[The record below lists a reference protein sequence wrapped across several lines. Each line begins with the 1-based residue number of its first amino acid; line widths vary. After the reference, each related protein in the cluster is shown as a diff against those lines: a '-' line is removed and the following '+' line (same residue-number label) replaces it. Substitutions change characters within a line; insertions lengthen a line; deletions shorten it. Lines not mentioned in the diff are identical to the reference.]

1 MEGSN
6 DIGKPSGAAMSQSRG
21 SAIDNAGKSR
31 QSHDEGARNVASS
44 SDTATPRAAAA
55 GHPMLSGPILPTLMR
70 LALPNMGAMVAGSV
84 AAIAETAYV
93 GRLGVP
99 ALAGMAVVFPL
110 VMLQGMLSAGS
121 MGSGVS
127 AAMARALGSGDRDRA
142 EALAVHALWLGL
154 IIGGVTSLVV
164 LPLAPTIFAALGA
177 HDAALDEALAFA
189 RVAFIG
195 SAGVWLVN
203 LLAAVLRGAGNM
215 AVPSTV
221 LLLTATLQVVIGGSF
236 GLGLGPAPRLGMAGV
251 AMGQVVAS
259 LTGTMVLLAYLW
271 RGASPIR
278 LPIRSVRPSGAV
290 FGEILRTG
298 ATAAIGPMMS
308 IATIIILNR
317 MVAGF
322 GPTVL
327 AGFGIGTRLEFLLTP
342 LSFAIG
348 VASVPLVGTAIGA
361 GMIGRARD
369 AAWIAARLAA
379 GVMAAI
385 GVMMALFPEI
395 WVALFTKD
403 AATMAAA
410 AQYFH
415 WVGPVYG
422 FFGAGMSLFFS
433 SLAAGKVAP
442 MLLAGALRLGVVALG
457 GAVLIAM
464 DAPVAAVFALIAVG
478 MVIYGGMS
486 VIIVWRT
493 RWGPAA

>member
-1 MEGSN
+1 MAGISN
-6 DIGKPSGAAMSQSRG
+6 TT
-21 SAIDNAGKSR
+21 
-31 QSHDEGARNVASS
+31 
-44 SDTATPRAAAA
+44 TATRASAQASA
-55 GHPMLSGPILPTLMR
+55 NPMLAGAILPMLLR
-70 LALPNMGAMVAGSV
+70 LALPNMGAMVASSV

-93 GRLGVP
+93 GRIGVP

-110 VMLQGMLSAGS
+110 VMLQGMLSAGA
-121 MGSGVS
+121 MGSGIS
-127 AAMARALGSGDRDRA
+127 AAVARALGAGDRGRA
-142 EALAVHALWLGL
+142 EAIAVHALWLGVSIGLATTL
-154 IIGGVTSLVV
+154 IM
-164 LPLAPTIFAALGA
+164 LPLAPVIFKGLGA
-177 HDAALDEALAFA
+177 HGAALDEAVAFA

-195 SAGVWLVN
+195 STGVWLVN

-221 LLLTATLQVVIGGSF
+221 LLLTAVLQIVIGGSF

-259 LTGTMVLLAYLW
+259 TIGTLVLLGYLLSG
-271 RGASPIR
+271 RGSLR
-278 LPIRSVRPSGAV
+278 LPIGSTRPTGTIV
-290 FGEILRTG
+290 GEILRTG

-308 IATIIILNR
+308 IATIILLNR
-317 MVAGF
+317 MVANF

-361 GMIGRARD
+361 GMVARARN
-369 AAWIAARLAA
+369 AAWIAAGLAA
-379 GVMAAI
+379 AAMAAI
-385 GVMMALFPEI
+385 GLMMALFPEI
-395 WVALFTKD
+395 WVALFTQD
-403 AATMAAA
+403 AATKAAA

-433 SLAAGKVAP
+433 ALAAGKVAP
-442 MLLAGALRLGVVALG
+442 MLLAGAMRLGIVALG
-457 GAVLIAM
+457 GALLMANA
-464 DAPVAAVFALIAVG
+464 APVAALFALIAAG
-478 MVIYGGMS
+478 MVAYGGMS
-486 VIIVWRT
+486 VVIVWRT

>member
-1 MEGSN
+1 MLA
-6 DIGKPSGAAMSQSRG
+6 GA
-21 SAIDNAGKSR
+21 I
-31 QSHDEGARNVASS
+31 
-44 SDTATPRAAAA
+44 
-55 GHPMLSGPILPTLMR
+55 LPILLR
-70 LALPNMGAMVAGSV
+70 LALPNMGAMVAGSI

-110 VMLQGMLSAGS
+110 VMLQGMLSAGA
-121 MGSGVS
+121 MGSGIS
-127 AAMARALGSGDRDRA
+127 AAVARALGANDRGRA
-142 EALAVHALWLGL
+142 EAIAVHALWLGL
-154 IIGGVTSLVV
+154 IIGLATTLIM
-164 LPLAPTIFAALGA
+164 LPLAPVIFKALGA
-177 HDAALDEALAFA
+177 HGAALDEAVAFA

-195 SAGVWLVN
+195 STGVWLVN

-215 AVPSTV
+215 AVPSSV
-221 LLLTATLQVVIGGSF
+221 LLLTAVLQVIIGGSL
-236 GLGLGPAPRLGMAGV
+236 GLGLGPAPPLGMAGV

-259 LTGTMVLLAYLW
+259 TAGTLVLLGYLLS
-271 RGASPIR
+271 RRSPLR
-278 LPIRSVRPSGAV
+278 LPIASAPPNAAI

-308 IATIIILNR
+308 IATIILLNR
-317 MVAGF
+317 MVASF

-361 GMIGRARD
+361 GMVARARD

-379 GVMAAI
+379 AVMAAI
-385 GVMMALFPEI
+385 GLMMALFPEI
-395 WVALFTKD
+395 WVALFTQD
-403 AATMAAA
+403 AATRAAA

-433 SLAAGKVAP
+433 ALAAGKIAP
-442 MLLAGALRLGVVALG
+442 MLLAGAMRLGVVALG
-457 GAVLIAM
+457 GTLLMANA
-464 DAPVAAVFALIAVG
+464 APVTAVFALIAAG

-486 VIIVWRT
+486 IVIVWRT
-493 RWGPAA
+493 RWGAAV

>member
-1 MEGSN
+1 M
-6 DIGKPSGAAMSQSRG
+6 AA
-21 SAIDNAGKSR
+21 N
-31 QSHDEGARNVASS
+31 
-44 SDTATPRAAAA
+44 
-55 GHPMLSGPILPTLMR
+55 PMLAGAILPILLR
-70 LALPNMGAMVAGSV
+70 LALPNMGAMVASSV

-110 VMLQGMLSAGS
+110 VMLQGMLSAGA
-121 MGSGVS
+121 MGSGIS
-127 AAMARALGSGDRDRA
+127 AAVARALGADDRGRA
-142 EALAVHALWLGL
+142 EAIAVHSLWLGL
-154 IIGGVTSLVV
+154 GFGLATTLIM
-164 LPLAPTIFAALGA
+164 LPLAPVIFKGLGA
-177 HDAALDEALAFA
+177 HGAALDEAVAFA

-195 SAGVWLVN
+195 STGAWLVN

-215 AVPSTV
+215 AVPSAV
-221 LLLTATLQVVIGGSF
+221 LLLTAVLQVIIGGSL

-259 LTGTMVLLAYLW
+259 TAGTLVLLGYMLSG
-271 RGASPIR
+271 RGPLR
-278 LPIRSVRPSGAV
+278 LPIGSAPPNAAIFGA
-290 FGEILRTG
+290 ILRTG

-308 IATIIILNR
+308 IATIILLNR
-317 MVAGF
+317 MVASF

-361 GMIGRARD
+361 GMVARARD

-379 GVMAAI
+379 AVMAII
-385 GVMMALFPEI
+385 GLMMALFPEV
-395 WVALFTKD
+395 WVALFTQD
-403 AATMAAA
+403 AATTAAA

-415 WVGPVYG
+415 WVGPAYG

-433 SLAAGKVAP
+433 ALAAGKIAP
-442 MLLAGALRLGVVALG
+442 MLLAGALRLGIVALG
-457 GAVLIAM
+457 GAVLMANA
-464 DAPVAAVFALIAVG
+464 APVTAVFALIAAG

-486 VIIVWRT
+486 IIIVWRT

>member
-1 MEGSN
+1 MPATR
-6 DIGKPSGAAMSQSRG
+6 K
-21 SAIDNAGKSR
+21 AIDLDETNWHSDEKG
-31 QSHDEGARNVASS
+31 HDVASS
-44 SDTATPRAAAA
+44 NKTAATERPPGFAA
-55 GHPMLSGPILPTLMR
+55 GNPLLIGPILPKLVR
-70 LALPNMGAMVAGSV
+70 LALPNMGAMVASSV

-99 ALAGMAVVFPL
+99 ALAGMAVVFPM

-127 AAMARALGSGDRDRA
+127 AALARAVGAGDVRRA
-142 EALAVHALWLGL
+142 EALAVHALWLGIIAGLATTL
-154 IIGGVTSLVV
+154 IM
-164 LPLAPTIFAALGA
+164 LPLAPVIFAGLGA
-177 HDAALDEALAFA
+177 HDAALDEAVAFA
-189 RVAFIG
+189 RIAFIG
-195 SAGVWLVN
+195 STGVWLVN

-215 AVPSTV
+215 AVPSAV
-221 LLLTATLQVVIGGSF
+221 LLMTAVLQVVIGGTF

-251 AMGQVVAS
+251 AAGQVTAS
-259 LTGTMVLLAYLW
+259 TAGALVLLAYLFSS
-271 RGASPIR
+271 RSPIR
-278 LPIRSVRPSGAV
+278 LAIGTVRPTGAI

-298 ATAAIGPMMS
+298 ATAAIGPVMS

-317 MVAGF
+317 MVASF

-361 GMIGRARD
+361 GMVARARD
-369 AAWIAARLAA
+369 SAWIAARMAA
-379 GVMAAI
+379 AVMVAI
-385 GVMMALFPEI
+385 GVMMALFPEL
-395 WVALFTKD
+395 WVAMFTND
-403 AATMAAA
+403 AATAAAA

-442 MLLAGALRLGVVALG
+442 MLLAGALRLAVVAAG
-457 GAVLIAM
+457 GALLMANG
-464 DAPVAAVFALIAVG
+464 APVAAVFALIAVG

-493 RWGPAA
+493 PWGPAA